1 MAAPTDAPSP
11 RRNFTLYFILAMGI
25 ISVGV
30 FFSFRSTM
38 RSSLAER
45 RETSRTHLQ
54 TIYNGLK
61 AFAAIPENNTAFP
74 AELQSL
80 FPKFIADGETF
91 FHPAWPEQPGYVYIS
106 GVRPSDLPATIVV
119 YENIPPGKERLQR
132 LVLNLDGSILSLNEA
147 DFQQRLALQA
157 SLWQGEKRQWQPQPV
172 NIEQFL
178 TR

>member
-1 MAAPTDAPSP
+1 MADAPSP
-11 RRNFTLYFILAMGI
+11 RRNFTLYFVLAMGI

-45 RETSRTHLQ
+45 RETSRAHLQ
-54 TIYNGLK
+54 SIHSALK
-61 AFAAIPENNTAFP
+61 SFAALPENHAAFP
-74 AELQSL
+74 DELQNL
-80 FPKFIADGETF
+80 YPKFIADGETF
-91 FHPAWPEQPGYVYIS
+91 FHPAWPERSGYVYVPGI
-106 GVRPSDLPATIVV
+106 RPSDPPTTIVV

-132 LVLNLDGSILSLNEA
+132 LVLNLDGSIATLNET
-147 DFQQRLALQA
+147 DFQQTLMSQA

-178 TR
+178 SH